1 MFSSNVYNIWEE
13 IKNGEVNHFNV
24 KRYIKIQFRRLGIN
38 SFDDIVNITNTD
50 IEYYN
55 ILLIIIAYYNF
66 EFVSKKMCV
75 KNI

>member
-13 IKNGEVNHFNV
+13 IKNDDDAHFNV

-38 SFDDIVNITNTD
+38 SFDDIINITNTD
-50 IEYYN
+50 TEYYT
-55 ILLIIIAYYNF
+55 ILLIIISYYNF
-66 EFVSKKMCV
+66 EFVTKKMCV